1 MAGRDIFQLR
11 FVAVVASA
19 AVLIFLVSSQVAE
32 ASRMMNICSHTPYPS
47 LCQPLVKRE
56 TNPRRATHK
65 TIQALEAKTRLAL
78 TEAARYKSG
87 NQEITTCY
95 ETLTDALYNLASAR
109 KSIRK
114 RDVMAMNMFLTAAV
128 SDYGVCVEGFIDK
141 GQVNTVQNSAV
152 DLRKTGSNCLT
163 LSTLIR

>member
-1 MAGRDIFQLR
+1 MAGRDTFQLR
-11 FVAVVASA
+11 FAAVAASA

-32 ASRMMNICSHTPYPS
+32 ASRMMNLCSHTAYPS
-47 LCQPLVKRE
+47 LCQPLVKGI

-65 TIQALEAKTRLAL
+65 TIQALEAKTKLAL
-78 TEAARYKSG
+78 AEAARYKSG

-95 ETLTDALYNLASAR
+95 ETLTDAIYNLGNAR

-114 RDVMAMNMFLTAAV
+114 RNVMAMNTFLTAAV

-141 GQVNTVQNSAV
+141 RQVNTVQNAAV
-152 DLRKTGSNCLT
+152 DLRKIGSNCLT